1 VLWYTYMF
9 RVTLRQGPLDIIMLM
24 KTNPNR
30 RPATAPFPSFRPWLS
45 LALLVLALLAI
56 PHPAAVLAQSEQSI
70 STQYFTVYYPDG
82 EKQSAEWYASF
93 ADEVNA
99 SVSEL
104 LGAEPVQDMTLR
116 IYGSESEYR
125 RANPIAGL
133 HPGVLAHA
141 IPDLNEVGVAVER
154 LREQAPELARESFR
168 HEMTHIVAGSLAG
181 QNLPIGFQEGLA
193 QYNELSPTRGSEV
206 ARSLEQAQAANVPL
220 FSWADLNTIDRFRR
234 RLDLSYPQSY
244 TIMAFLAERYGMG
257 PFSQFL
263 GNLKDGMYYQD
274 ALNGAYGKPMDV
286 LEAEWK
292 EYLPGFM
299 KEGHKLNVLSASD
312 MTPAIALYQSGRF
325 KEAVASFA
333 RSESLFTGLS
343 RMEKAS
349 EATAH
354 RVKAEQALA
363 ASELSTA
370 ARQAL
375 EKYDY
380 AAAQGD
386 AAKAAEAFGSLELTN
401 WREQAAN
408 TEMLAKRGLDAVAGV
423 ERARE
428 YRAAF
433 RLPEAQNE
441 ARQAG
446 DTFALLGNT
455 VKVAEANA
463 ILSDIWSLQRMAGTT
478 AMGAGVVA
486 VLVGAFSALRIG
498 RRIKRKAHVAIREET
513 ASWL

>member
-1 VLWYTYMF
+1 M
-9 RVTLRQGPLDIIMLM
+9 
-24 KTNPNR
+24 TN
-30 RPATAPFPSFRPWLS
+30 PATALFPSSRPWLS
-45 LALLVLALLAI
+45 LALSVLALLAI
-56 PHPAAVLAQSEQSI
+56 PRPAAVLAQSEQSI
-70 STQYFTVYYPDG
+70 STQYFTIYYPDG
-82 EKQSAEWYASF
+82 EEQTAEWYASF

-104 LGAEPVQDMTLR
+104 LGAEPVQSMTLR

-125 RANPIAGL
+125 QANPIAGL

-154 LREQAPELARESFR
+154 IREQAPEIARESFR
-168 HEMTHIVAGSLAG
+168 HEMTHIVAGALSG

-193 QYNELSPTRGSEV
+193 QYNELSGTRGSEV
-206 ARSLEQAQAANVPL
+206 VRSLEQAQAANVPL
-220 FSWADLNTIDRFRR
+220 LSWADLNQIDKFRR

-257 PFSQFL
+257 PFAQFL
-263 GNLKDGMYYQD
+263 HILDEGLYYQD
-274 ALNGAYGKPMDV
+274 ALYGAYGKPMDV

-299 KEGHKLNVLSASD
+299 KEGHKLNVLAAYD
-312 MTPAIALYQSGRF
+312 MAPALALYQSGRF
-325 KEAVASFA
+325 KEAVDSFA

-363 ASELSTA
+363 ASELSSM
-370 ARQAL
+370 ARQVL
-375 EKYDY
+375 EKHDY
-380 AAAQGD
+380 AAAQRD
-386 AAKAAEAFGSLELTN
+386 AAKAAEAFGSLELSN
-401 WREQAAN
+401 WQEQAAN
-408 TEMLAKRGLDAVAGV
+408 TEMLAKRGLEAVAGLA
-423 ERARE
+423 RAQE

-433 RLPEAQNE
+433 RLPEAQRE

-455 VKVAEANA
+455 ARVSEANA

-478 AMGAGVVA
+478 AMGAGAAA
-486 VLVGAFSALRIG
+486 VLLGAFSALRIA
-498 RRIKRKAHVAIREET
+498 RRTRRKAPVVIREET

>member
-1 VLWYTYMF
+1 M
-9 RVTLRQGPLDIIMLM
+9 M
-24 KTNPNR
+24 TNPTWR
-30 RPATAPFPSFRPWLS
+30 PDWRPATALFPSSRPWLRV
-45 LALLVLALLAI
+45 ALFVLALLAI
-56 PHPAAVLAQSEQSI
+56 PRPVAVLAQSEQSI
-70 STQYFTVYYPDG
+70 STQYFTIYYPDG
-82 EKQSAEWYASF
+82 EEQTAEWYASF
-93 ADEVNA
+93 ADDVNA

-104 LGAEPVQDMTLR
+104 LGAEPVQGMTLR
-116 IYGSESEYR
+116 IYGSEAEYR
-125 RANPIAGL
+125 QANPIAGL

-154 LREQAPELARESFR
+154 LRDQAPELARESFR
-168 HEMTHIVAGSLAG
+168 HEMTHIVAGSLSG

-193 QYNELSPTRGSEV
+193 QYNELSSNRGSEV
-206 ARSLEQAQAANVPL
+206 VRSLEQAQAANVQL
-220 FSWADLNTIDRFRR
+220 LSWADLNQVDRFRR

-257 PFSQFL
+257 PFSHFL

-292 EYLPGFM
+292 EYLHGFM
-299 KEGHKLNVLSASD
+299 KEGHKLNVLAAND
-312 MTPAIALYQSGRF
+312 MAPALALYQSGRF
-325 KEAVASFA
+325 QEAVAFFA

-349 EATAH
+349 EATAY

-363 ASELSTA
+363 ASELSST

-375 EKYDY
+375 EKHDY
-380 AAAQGD
+380 AAAQRD
-386 AAKAAEAFGSLELTN
+386 AAKAAEAFGTLELTN
-401 WREQAAN
+401 WREQAAE
-408 TEMLAKRGLDAVAGV
+408 TEMLAKRGLDAVAGI
-423 ERARE
+423 ERAKE

-446 DTFALLGNT
+446 DTFALLGDT
-455 VKVAEANA
+455 VRVTEANA

-478 AMGAGVVA
+478 ALGAGAAA
-486 VLVGAFSALRIG
+486 VLVGAFSALRIA
-498 RRIKRKAHVAIREET
+498 RRTRRKAQVSIREET